1 MLHPDKILGREP
13 EADTTCQLSTPG
25 INLVTEERERGKPLS
40 ADWNLVP
47 FEGPRALNIYFN
59 FLCAEQGFF

>member
-25 INLVTEERERGKPLS
+25 INPVTKEKERGKLL
-40 ADWNLVP
+40 LVK
-47 FEGPRALNIYFN
+47 
-59 FLCAEQGFF
+59 